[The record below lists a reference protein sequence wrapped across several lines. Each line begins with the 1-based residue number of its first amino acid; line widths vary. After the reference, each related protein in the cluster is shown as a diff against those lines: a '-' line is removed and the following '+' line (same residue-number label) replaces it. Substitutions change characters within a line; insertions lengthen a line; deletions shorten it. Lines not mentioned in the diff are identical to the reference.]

1 MQMQT
6 DSLHSLRHGSLLP
19 KATPF
24 FRVLTFAHKPPAL
37 CGAFALAWVAFT
49 AQALAAGSVV
59 TTNYITV
66 TNVVLVTNYV
76 TVQAVAVG
84 TNLLVTGQAN
94 SRLPDLN
101 WVRPVDIFDWIQL
114 KSGEWL
120 KGTIKAMQKH
130 ELEFDSEELDHLKF
144 DWDDILQ
151 VRSSHPLDVLFVD
164 GRFASGPFTITPR
177 ETTVGGAEPR
187 VFPREQIQGFAPGGS
202 RERRFY
208 LLLPFAEYYE
218 DPFQNLAG
226 RATGGVGLGYD
237 VVDRQKMEWSITTG
251 PRLPAC
257 LVRVEPAQR
266 TDGTRGGGA
275 RLWQPFRLEPDPT
288 PRFNPRIP
296 WPIHQSGGRG
306 DYAPCRRHSFDR
318 PDPAPGP

>member
-144 DWDDILQ
+144 DWDDN
-151 VRSSHPLDVLFVD
+151 RDVIELSLCS
-164 GRFASGPFTITPR
+164 RYMSPFNIK
-177 ETTVGGAEPR
+177 
-187 VFPREQIQGFAPGGS
+187 S
-202 RERRFY
+202 ER
-208 LLLPFAEYYE
+208 
-218 DPFQNLAG
+218 
-226 RATGGVGLGYD
+226 
-237 VVDRQKMEWSITTG
+237 
-251 PRLPAC
+251 
-257 LVRVEPAQR
+257 
-266 TDGTRGGGA
+266 
-275 RLWQPFRLEPDPT
+275 
-288 PRFNPRIP
+288 
-296 WPIHQSGGRG
+296 
-306 DYAPCRRHSFDR
+306 
-318 PDPAPGP
+318 